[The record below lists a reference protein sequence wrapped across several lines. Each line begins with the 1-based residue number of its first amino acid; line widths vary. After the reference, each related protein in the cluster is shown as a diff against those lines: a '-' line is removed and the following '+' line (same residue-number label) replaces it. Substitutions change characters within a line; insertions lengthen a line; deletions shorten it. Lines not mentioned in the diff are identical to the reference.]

1 MEQKRGKGLI
11 VFLGLMT
18 ALAPLSTD
26 MYLPALPKFQSDFS
40 IAPSMAQMTL
50 TMTMI
55 GMAIGQVLGGP
66 ISDRFGRKWP
76 MLWGMVFFCFASLS
90 CFLADNIY
98 VFLFSRLIQGTA
110 GAFGIV
116 IARAVARDVCSGP
129 ELMRCFGILM
139 MVNGLAPIL
148 APVAGGEILKWT
160 DWRGIFAVLVGIGL
174 LQTGETFF
182 FRETLPREGRSGSA
196 GASFSNFPKLL
207 KDGYFRGHCL
217 VQCFVFAAFFS
228 YLAGSTFLFQ
238 NVYGVSPQVYS
249 YIFGGIGVGLLLAG
263 GLPARL
269 AGTVREVVMLKW
281 SLLIP
286 AAGSLFLLGGFC
298 LEAPIWYTIPVLFVT
313 IVPLSAMG
321 AASTALALTRL
332 PAGISGSASALLGFF
347 SMILGGLCMPLTGIA
362 GDHSA
367 LPMGILMTAGYLL
380 AVLAFYRVIWRGTGK
395 NKRQ

>member
-26 MYLPALPKFQSDFS
+26 MYLPALPEFQADFG
-40 IAPSMAQMTL
+40 IAPSMAQTTL
-50 TMTMI
+50 TMTMT
-55 GMAIGQVLGGP
+55 GMAAGQILGGP

-76 MLWGMVFFCFASLS
+76 MLCGMVFFSLASLA
-90 CFLADNIY
+90 CFLAENIY
-98 VFLFSRLIQGTA
+98 FFLLCRFIQGMA

-129 ELMRCFGILM
+129 ELMRYFGILM

-174 LQTGETFF
+174 LQTGETLF
-182 FRETLPREGRSGSA
+182 FRETLPHKGRSGSV

-207 KDGYFRGHCL
+207 RDPYFRGHCL
-217 VQCFVFAAFFS
+217 VQCFVFGAFFS

-238 NVYGVSPQVYS
+238 NVYGVSPQAYS
-249 YIFGGIGVGLLLAG
+249 YIFGAIGAGLLLAG

-281 SLLIP
+281 ALWIP
-286 AAGSLFLLGGFC
+286 AAGSLFLLAGFFAG
-298 LEAPIWYTIPVLFVT
+298 APIWYTIPVLFVT
-313 IVPLSAMG
+313 IVPLSVMG
-321 AASTALALTRL
+321 AASTALSLTRL

-347 SMILGGLCMPLTGIA
+347 SMILGGLCMPLTGMA
-362 GDHSA
+362 GSHTA
-367 LPMGILMTAGYLL
+367 IPMGVLMAAGYFL
-380 AVLAFYRVIWRGTGK
+380 ALLAFYRVVWPRHQQE
-395 NKRQ
+395 RR

>member
-26 MYLPALPKFQSDFS
+26 MYLPALPEFQADLG
-40 IAPSMAQMTL
+40 IAPSMAQLTL
-50 TMTMI
+50 TMTMT
-55 GMAIGQVLGGP
+55 GMAAGQILGGP

-76 MLWGMVFFCFASLS
+76 MLWGMVFFSFASLA
-90 CFLADNIY
+90 CFLAENIS
-98 VFLFSRLIQGTA
+98 VFLLCRFIQGMA

-116 IARAVARDVCSGP
+116 IARAIARDVCSGP
-129 ELMRCFGILM
+129 ELMRYFGILM

-148 APVAGGEILKWT
+148 APVVGGEVLKWT

-174 LQTGETFF
+174 LQTGESFF
-182 FRETLPREGRSGSA
+182 FRETLSKEGRSGSVA
-196 GASFSNFPKLL
+196 SSFSNFPKLM
-207 KDGYFRGHCL
+207 KDPYFRGHCL
-217 VQCFVFAAFFS
+217 VQCFVFGAFFS

-238 NVYGVSPQVYS
+238 NVYGISPQMFS

-281 SLLIP
+281 ALWIP
-286 AAGSLFLLGGFC
+286 AAGSLFLLVGFFAG
-298 LEAPIWYTIPVLFVT
+298 APIGYTIPVLFVT
-313 IVPLSAMG
+313 IVPLSVMG

-362 GDHSA
+362 GSHTA
-367 LPMGILMTAGYLL
+367 IPMGILMAAGYLL
-380 AVLAFYRVIWRGTGK
+380 ALLAFYRVVLPKHR
-395 NKRQ
+395 RARR